1 MLMTHPVHELEPRT
15 QRRGEGFR
23 AVALHWQPTAT
34 FRAVKGEGRDD
45 GVSGVGKGVVALFDK
60 SGAVHLVGE

>member
-1 MLMTHPVHELEPRT
+1 MLVKHTVHELEPRT

-23 AVALHWQPTAT
+23 AVALHLHPAAA

-45 GVSGVGKGVVALFDK
+45 GVSGI
-60 SGAVHLVGE
+60 